1 MRSVSPLLL
10 LAACGGE
17 TRITPEA
24 ADDARPEPRAE
35 GFFTRSSVNAQDA
48 VTSLTLHGDGDIGVI
63 TMDGMTCTLRTSTGT
78 TGADEDVVPEDG
90 EEVVVDSS
98 GDNVSTVALIR
109 SGGRLLR
116 AQAQGY
122 LAWRQ
127 ADIDVDHV
135 VTAKL
140 LPEGFVALRALPE
153 GCVAD
158 FWRWTGDN
166 AAEPY
171 GGAYVDACDAGVL
184 EADPETG
191 RAWVIAG
198 GEVVEVTESGS
209 VALGISAERVVWDA
223 AADALYTT
231 DGSELTAWEADGTP
245 RWTARRVDARGLAAM
260 PELGIAVVRVP
271 DGLDGRLLAYDGVT
285 GARLHEA
292 RLTSADGALV
302 AAPAG
307 RVVAAVEDGHRV
319 VTWEL
324 R

>member
-1 MRSVSPLLL
+1 MRSVSLLLL

-24 ADDARPEPRAE
+24 TEDARPEPRAD

-48 VTSLTLHGDGDIGVI
+48 VTSLTLHGTGDMGVI

-90 EEVVVDSS
+90 GEIVVDSV
-98 GDNVSTVALIR
+98 GDNVATVALIR
-109 SGGRLLR
+109 SGDRLLR

-122 LAWRQ
+122 LAWRES
-127 ADIDVDHV
+127 DLGLDHV

-140 LPEGFVALRALPE
+140 LPEGFVALRSLPE
-153 GCVAD
+153 GCAAD
-158 FWRWTGDN
+158 FWRWTDAG
-166 AAEPY
+166 AEPY
-171 GGAYVDACDAGVL
+171 GGAWVDACDAGVL

-198 GEVVEVTESGS
+198 GEVVEVTDSGS
-209 VALGISAERVVWDA
+209 SELGIGAERVAWDA
-223 AADALYTT
+223 AADALYTA
-231 DGSELTAWEADGTP
+231 DGSVLTAWEADGTP
-245 RWTARRVDARGLAAM
+245 RWTVRRVDARGLAAM
-260 PELGIAVVRVP
+260 PELGVAVVRIP
-271 DGLDGRLLAYDGVT
+271 DGLNGRLLAFDGVT
-285 GARLHEA
+285 GDLLHEA
-292 RLTSADGALV
+292 RLTSPDGALV